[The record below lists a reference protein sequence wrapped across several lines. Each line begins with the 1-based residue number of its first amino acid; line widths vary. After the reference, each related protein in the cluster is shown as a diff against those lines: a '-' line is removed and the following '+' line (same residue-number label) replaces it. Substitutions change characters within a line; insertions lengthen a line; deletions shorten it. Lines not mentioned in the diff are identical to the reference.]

1 MTNTGI
7 DTKTRVCLAPHRS
20 SSKWTQR
27 RYKLTFRTWHEGDID
42 FNDKWNQMVD
52 KNENMETVTKSEGKR
67 SPSAIN
73 IQEWAAGTV
82 LAPRSWEGTDYCRK
96 ILAASIGCTF
106 VTGAK
111 LT

>member
-1 MTNTGI
+1 MEPNGG
-7 DTKTRVCLAPHRS
+7 
-20 SSKWTQR
+20 Q
-27 RYKLTFRTWHEGDID
+27 KLKYGDG
-42 FNDKWNQMVD
+42 DKIRG
-52 KNENMETVTKSEGKR
+52 ER
-67 SPSAIN
+67 SPTAIN